1 MAQAAFHFPRG
12 FLWGTATASHQVEGN
27 NTNNNWYAWEN
38 EKGRIQN
45 GEKAG
50 LACDWWGGRWREDLD
65 RAAEAGQNAHR
76 MSLEWSRIQP
86 RPGIWDESAI
96 ERYRVIL
103 RGMLERGLTPLVS
116 LHHFSDPLWLGEQ
129 GGWENEA
136 VAGLFENYV
145 RKVVEALKEYVSLWV
160 TINEPNVYAI
170 MGHILGIFPPGNT
183 SLRSGFQ
190 VMTNQALA
198 HARAYRAIHD
208 IQPHARVGI
217 ALNYTPLVPAKSWS
231 IADRLVTG
239 ILQNAYNHFFP
250 TALSTGK
257 LRYPTHSR
265 RLPEVKGTQDY
276 FGINY
281 YTRFACAVDLRMVSQ
296 KFIRYEPLIVEDVS
310 PNGFMSCDPAGFYHA
325 LKYAS
330 SFGLPVIVTENGV
343 EDADDHLR
351 PRYLV
356 QHLHQMWR
364 AVNFSLPI
372 KGYFHWTLVDNFEWE
387 RGWGHRFGLWELDPE
402 SQVRRKRPSAD
413 LYAEI
418 CRENGLT
425 SETVARYVPQLSAEM
440 FPD

>member
-103 RGMLERGLTPLVS
+103 RGMLEHGLTPLVS

-170 MGHILGIFPPGNT
+170 MGHILGIFPPGKN

-198 HARAYRAIHD
+198 HARAYRAIHA

-281 YTRFACAVDLRMVSQ
+281 YTRFACAVDLHMASQ

-310 PNGFMSCDPAGFYHA
+310 PNGVMSCDPAGFYHA

-343 EDADDHLR
+343 EDADDQLR

-356 QHLHQMWR
+356 QHLHQLWR

-425 SETVARYVPQLSAEM
+425 SEMVARYVPQLSAEM